1 MLTGD
6 AARAVGVSEGTGR
19 SWFRRV
25 GGVVPALT
33 PPSGYRLSLAER
45 EEIACLTAA
54 GHGPREIGRRIG
66 RPASTVS
73 REVARNTTSPQRGYR
88 AWTAQARAEANA
100 ARPKQRK
107 LATQLSL
114 RAQVQQRLQENHS
127 PQQIA
132 NRLRLD
138 YPNDPEMWCPTRAST
153 RRCTCR
159 AAAA

>member
-1 MLTGD
+1 VRDGLSLHA
-6 AARAVGVSEGTGR
+6 AARAAGVGQGTAVR
-19 SWFRRV
+19 WFGKA
-25 GGVVPALT
+25 GGMSPIELDE
-33 PPSGYRLSLAER
+33 PSSRYLSLAER
-45 EEIACLTAA
+45 EEIACLAAA

-114 RAQVQQRLQENHS
+114 RAQVQ
-127 PQQIA
+127 
-132 NRLRLD
+132 
-138 YPNDPEMWCPTRAST
+138 
-153 RRCTCR
+153 
-159 AAAA
+159 